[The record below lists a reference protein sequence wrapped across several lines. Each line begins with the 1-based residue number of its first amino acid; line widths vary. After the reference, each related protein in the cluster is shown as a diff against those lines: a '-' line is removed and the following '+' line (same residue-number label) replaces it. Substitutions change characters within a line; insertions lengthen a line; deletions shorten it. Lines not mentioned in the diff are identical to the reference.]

1 MKKNYIPYTIIEN
14 IQKRLQP
21 TLLKQGVVSISF
33 DDQLQTTYDNAL
45 LILEK
50 YDMLSTWFIC
60 TDHINGTDPNSKLP
74 CISWKAIIHLSQIGH
89 EIGSHSKSHPHFSNH
104 SPNRVIKELKDS
116 KKMIQDHLG
125 VPVNSFAYPFSD
137 CGWKENIPYIAGSV
151 YKYCRGGEFG
161 INSWPL
167 RLHSLFA
174 VKLYEKRNHIDYYKA
189 LIDICLKQNK
199 WIIFYTHDV
208 CNHYSDFGCS
218 PLFFET
224 LLEYIK
230 LKSIQVLPIQQVFQ

>member
-1 MKKNYIPYTIIEN
+1 MFTKMHHATLYMLMKKNYIPYTIIEN

-104 SPNRVIKELKDS
+104 SPNRVIKELKDYAIIPICPEQLGGLTTPRPPAQIFEGTGDDVLINNS
-116 KKMIQDHLG
+116 KVLRIEDKIDVTEQYVKGAEASLYLAKLFGAKEAYLKEKSPACG
-125 VPVNSFAYPFSD
+125 VHFIKRD
-137 CGWKENIPYIAGSV
+137 EDNISGSGV
-151 YKYCRGGEFG
+151 CAAL
-161 INSWPL
+161 L
-167 RLHSLFA
+167 RAEGMTLHS
-174 VKLYEKRNHIDYYKA
+174 VD
-189 LIDICLKQNK
+189 
-199 WIIFYTHDV
+199 
-208 CNHYSDFGCS
+208 
-218 PLFFET
+218 
-224 LLEYIK
+224 
-230 LKSIQVLPIQQVFQ
+230 